1 MAAFASA
8 NTARANHARFPAV
21 QNHVNPQPMAR
32 IRILGASGSGT
43 STLGSALASRLGVP
57 YADSDSFYWLAT
69 DPPYTTPRPPEDRQ
83 ALLVRN
89 LPADGDWVFSGA
101 ATRWAA
107 ILEPY
112 CDLVVFLRTDPA
124 VRMARLRQREAARHG
139 ARIQLGGDM
148 VAINAEFIAWAE
160 AYDTAGSLHRGL
172 IAHEAWLADQ
182 PAPVLRLDSQLPVE
196 DLVAAVLDKLW
207 SLG

>member
-1 MAAFASA
+1 
-8 NTARANHARFPAV
+8 
-21 QNHVNPQPMAR
+21 
-32 IRILGASGSGT
+32 
-43 STLGSALASRLGVP
+43 
-57 YADSDSFYWLAT
+57 
-69 DPPYTTPRPPEDRQ
+69 
-83 ALLVRN
+83 
-89 LPADGDWVFSGA
+89 
-101 ATRWAA
+101 
-107 ILEPY
+107 
-112 CDLVVFLRTDPA
+112 
-124 VRMARLRQREAARHG
+124 
-139 ARIQLGGDM
+139 M